1 MSVSASLLRDARIEA
16 GLTQAQLARRLGVS
30 QAAVAKLEGSQ
41 ANPTIA
47 TLEHALRAV
56 GRRLALATKPL
67 ARGIDETLVIE
78 QLRLTPD
85 QRLAQLE
92 SMYEA
97 GRQLT
102 IAGERARGELA

>member
-1 MSVSASLLRDARIEA
+1 MCGPA
-16 GLTQAQLARRLGVS
+16 GTLP
-30 QAAVAKLEGSQ
+30 GS
-41 ANPTIA
+41 T
-47 TLEHALRAV
+47 
-56 GRRLALATKPL
+56 GPL

-78 QLRLTPD
+78 QLKLTPD

-97 GRQLT
+97 ARQLA